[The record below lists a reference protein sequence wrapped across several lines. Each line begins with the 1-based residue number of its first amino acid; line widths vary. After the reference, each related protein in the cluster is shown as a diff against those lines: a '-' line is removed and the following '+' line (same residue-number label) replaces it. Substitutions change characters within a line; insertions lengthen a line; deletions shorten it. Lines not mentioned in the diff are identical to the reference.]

1 METKNKLLILSL
13 SFAIFIVGVRA
24 LYSEP
29 GVVRNG
35 VLAASVMGLVAIR
48 AASVPTAGRSQPS
61 RIPTCIWSFRS
72 TSRARSR
79 AK

>member
-29 GVVRNG
+29 GVRNG
-35 VLAASVMGLVAIR
+35 VLAASVMGLVAIAVVQTVR
-48 AASVPTAGRSQPS
+48 AVKRNKK
-61 RIPTCIWSFRS
+61 R
-72 TSRARSR
+72 
-79 AK
+79 

>member
-29 GVVRNG
+29 AVVQTVRAVKRNKK
-35 VLAASVMGLVAIR
+35 R
-48 AASVPTAGRSQPS
+48 
-61 RIPTCIWSFRS
+61 
-72 TSRARSR
+72 
-79 AK
+79 

>member
-35 VLAASVMGLVAIR
+35 VLALVAIAVVQTVR
-48 AASVPTAGRSQPS
+48 AVKRNKK
-61 RIPTCIWSFRS
+61 R
-72 TSRARSR
+72 
-79 AK
+79 

>member
-13 SFAIFIVGVRA
+13 SFAIFIVGVRV

-35 VLAASVMGLVAIR
+35 VLAASVMGLVAIAVVQTVR
-48 AASVPTAGRSQPS
+48 AVKRNKK
-61 RIPTCIWSFRS
+61 R
-72 TSRARSR
+72 
-79 AK
+79 

>member
-35 VLAASVMGLVAIR
+35 VLAASVMGLVAIAVVQTVR
-48 AASVPTAGRSQPS
+48 AGMQLSS
-61 RIPTCIWSFRS
+61 RRPA
-72 TSRARSR
+72 ARSHKR
-79 AK
+79 KGQRT

>member
-35 VLAASVMGLVAIR
+35 VLAASVMGLVAIAVVQTVR
-48 AASVPTAGRSQPS
+48 AVKRDKK
-61 RIPTCIWSFRS
+61 R
-72 TSRARSR
+72 
-79 AK
+79 

>member
-35 VLAASVMGLVAIR
+35 VLAASVMGWSR
-48 AASVPTAGRSQPS
+48 SPSCRRCGR
-61 RIPTCIWSFRS
+61 
-72 TSRARSR
+72 
-79 AK
+79 

>member
-13 SFAIFIVGVRA
+13 SFAIFIVGVRT

-35 VLAASVMGLVAIR
+35 VLAASVMGLVAIAVVQTVR
-48 AASVPTAGRSQPS
+48 AVKRNKK
-61 RIPTCIWSFRS
+61 R
-72 TSRARSR
+72 
-79 AK
+79 

>member
-29 GVVRNG
+29 GR
-35 VLAASVMGLVAIR
+35 R
-48 AASVPTAGRSQPS
+48 AQRRVGRLGHGAGRD
-61 RIPTCIWSFRS
+61 RR
-72 TSRARSR
+72 RADG
-79 AK
+79 AGGEAE

>member
-29 GVVRNG
+29 GVVR
-35 VLAASVMGLVAIR
+35 VLAASVMGLVAIAVVQTVR
-48 AASVPTAGRSQPS
+48 AVKRNKK
-61 RIPTCIWSFRS
+61 R
-72 TSRARSR
+72 
-79 AK
+79 

>member
-35 VLAASVMGLVAIR
+35 VLAASVMGLVAIGRR
-48 AASVPTAGRSQPS
+48 ADGAGGE
-61 RIPTCIWSFRS
+61 
-72 TSRARSR
+72 AE
-79 AK
+79 